1 VTAAAAYLVGL
12 VLQVPL
18 WAFRPEPPPF
28 DAVLISPR
36 PGLVL
41 AATHVQQACGSAT
54 VAVTMWL
61 LLRRLR
67 TYDAVHRRL
76 LAPLFVYGVVAVL
89 SIPVGSN
96 LLRPVLGPEQTI
108 YIQTVTLALIPAGFA
123 AVVLRGGFARTG
135 ELSALVTSLAASP
148 NPGDELEQA
157 VGRTLGDPSAR
168 LLRWSRELDAYV
180 DHAGNAVALPAAA
193 GADRA
198 AVPIVAGDRC
208 LGAVVYDPELTVDP
222 AAVAPV
228 GRVIGIALDRE
239 RLAQEASES
248 RAALVEASSR
258 LLRETD
264 RERRRIAQD
273 LHDGLQVS
281 LVRVGMKAHRLAQ
294 ESSDEANRE
303 LARELAADVD
313 AAAAAL
319 RALVHGVMPAPLV
332 ERGLAAAVQELAHA
346 LPVRAR
352 LDVRDVP
359 ARLPEPVESTA
370 YFVVAEALA
379 NVVKHA
385 EAERVD
391 VRLRVADEVL
401 RIDIEDD
408 GQGGARVDGE
418 GSGLSGLRDRLNVLG
433 GTLAVT
439 SGGSGTRL
447 SAMVPCA

>member
-1 VTAAAAYLVGL
+1 
-12 VLQVPL
+12 
-18 WAFRPEPPPF
+18 
-28 DAVLISPR
+28 
-36 PGLVL
+36 
-41 AATHVQQACGSAT
+41 
-54 VAVTMWL
+54 
-61 LLRRLR
+61 
-67 TYDAVHRRL
+67 
-76 LAPLFVYGVVAVL
+76 
-89 SIPVGSN
+89 
-96 LLRPVLGPEQTI
+96 
-108 YIQTVTLALIPAGFA
+108 
-123 AVVLRGGFARTG
+123 
-135 ELSALVTSLAASP
+135 
-148 NPGDELEQA
+148 
-157 VGRTLGDPSAR
+157 
-168 LLRWSRELDAYV
+168 
-180 DHAGNAVALPAAA
+180 
-193 GADRA
+193 
-198 AVPIVAGDRC
+198 
-208 LGAVVYDPELTVDP
+208 
-222 AAVAPV
+222 
-228 GRVIGIALDRE
+228 
-239 RLAQEASES
+239 
-248 RAALVEASSR
+248 
-258 LLRETD
+258 
-264 RERRRIAQD
+264 
-273 LHDGLQVS
+273 
-281 LVRVGMKAHRLAQ
+281 MKAHRLAQ
-294 ESSDEANRE
+294 EFSDEANRE